1 MICLGERKKTTQTA
15 EQMNEIEIRM
25 GVKVCCWWMKEE
37 RNKETKHIDCIQ
49 MTISHIALQIRVKC
63 SSKVISLLS
72 RQQMHSSTERKHLT
86 IQTSIALETFTRYCL
101 LRKATVIC
109 VSFFMTSMNKKGESI
124 RQTGKMR

>member
-37 RNKETKHIDCIQ
+37 RNRQETKHIDCIQ

-86 IQTSIALETFTRYCL
+86 IQTSDCSRNIHTIL
-101 LRKATVIC
+101 LV
-109 VSFFMTSMNKKGESI
+109 KKSNCH
-124 RQTGKMR
+124 MC